1 VTTLALDPTEGSGSL
16 RTPGRAQTV
25 PPAGPP
31 DPGADAAA
39 GSGEAAV
46 PAADIEREFQAF
58 VAQRSPA
65 LLRTAYLL
73 GGDWATAEDL
83 LQIALTKTFVAWQ
96 RLGAIDA
103 VEPYA
108 RRVLVNTA
116 TSWWRRR
123 WHGERPTEVLPDRP
137 GPDWVDER
145 IERDRLWRHVT
156 ALPARQRAVLVLRF
170 YEDQSELE
178 TARLLDISVGTVKSQ
193 CARALATLRRRL
205 AEDGIEPATGVPVG
219 DKR

>member
-1 VTTLALDPTEGSGSL
+1 M
-16 RTPGRAQTV
+16 TV
-25 PPAGPP
+25 PPV
-31 DPGADAAA
+31 
-39 GSGEAAV
+39 V
-46 PAADIEREFQAF
+46 PAAVDAPDLEAAALTARIEREFQAF
-58 VAQRSPA
+58 VTQRSPA

-83 LQIALTKTFVAWQ
+83 LQIALTKTYLAWR
-96 RLGAIDA
+96 RLGTIEA

-137 GPDWVDER
+137 GPDRIDER

-156 ALPARQRAVLVLRF
+156 VLPARQRAVLVLRF
-170 YEDQSELE
+170 YEDQSEAE
-178 TARLLDISVGTVKSQ
+178 TARLLNISVGTVKSQ

-205 AEDGIEPATGVPVG
+205 AEDGIEPAGLVVG
-219 DKR
+219 DGR